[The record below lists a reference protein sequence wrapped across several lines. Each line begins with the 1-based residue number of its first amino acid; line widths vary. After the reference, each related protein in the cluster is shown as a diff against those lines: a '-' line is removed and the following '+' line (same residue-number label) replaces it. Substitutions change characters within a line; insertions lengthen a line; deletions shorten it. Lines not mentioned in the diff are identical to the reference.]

1 MRYTISVARN
11 QTVTSG
17 TLLIHLGG
25 LGDVCLSESTFHS
38 LHAHF
43 KENVDALGYTRF
55 LTLFDQYFAQVLSVE
70 ERKWLWL
77 FSDLPC
83 EKRWEQTVL
92 VGKDKSGEMRRRL
105 GAVSSEP
112 PLFIDLYPE
121 EKRMH
126 VEAYQLAQLQER
138 GIKQQKKEIEEL
150 SPHRVIL
157 YPERSYTKKKWPYES
172 FISVHNVLKREGID
186 VVLLEAPDLEPS
198 LDDSRRFEDLKE
210 TAHFFSEGGLF
221 FSNDSGIAHLAAAC
235 GLRTITLFRDQDPAI
250 WHPRG
255 RNIAIQCDTH
265 LPGVEEMVSLILR
278 VRAEG

>member
-1 MRYTISVARN
+1 M
-11 QTVTSG
+11 TSG

-25 LGDVCLSESTFHS
+25 LGDVCLSESTLHS

-43 KENVDALGYTRF
+43 GGNLHALGYKRF
-55 LTLFDQYFAQVLSVE
+55 LALFDQYFAQVLSVE
-70 ERKWLWL
+70 ERRWLWL

-83 EKRWEQTVL
+83 EKHWEQTVL

-105 GAVSSEP
+105 SAVSSKP

-121 EKRMH
+121 EESSH
-126 VEAYQLAQLQER
+126 VEAYQLAQLQDL
-138 GIKQQKKEIEEL
+138 GIKPLKQKPGESSSDRL
-150 SPHRVIL
+150 IL
-157 YPERSYTKKKWPYES
+157 YPERGYAKKKWAYPH
-172 FISVHNVLKREGID
+172 FIELYQALKARALD
-186 VVLLEAPDLEPS
+186 VILLEAPDLEPS

-210 TAHFFSEGGLF
+210 TAHFFSEEGGLF

-235 GLRTITLFRDQDPAI
+235 GLATVTLFWDHDPAI

-255 RNIAIQCDTH
+255 RNIAIQCDAH
-265 LPGVEEMVSLILR
+265 SPSVEEMVSLILK